1 MEITRQSSSL
11 PPLAEAGSRYFE
23 DYVPGSIHEYGA
35 IRIEESDIVSFGKR
49 YAPYE
54 CHTDPAK
61 AAQGPY
67 GGLVASEA
75 QVAAIMMRL
84 LLDNFL
90 SAVASIA
97 SPGCDELRFHRP
109 VRPGDVLS
117 IRVTVQKARRSVSKP
132 EQGTVWDHVEL
143 FNQDREVV
151 LSLTTIDMLRCRPKA
166 REPSRP

>member
-1 MEITRQSSSL
+1 MEITRQSDSL
-11 PPLAEAGSRYFE
+11 PELAEAGSRYFE
-23 DYVPGSIHEYGA
+23 DYVPRSIHEYGA
-35 IRIEESDIVSFGKR
+35 IRVEESDIVSFGKR

-90 SAVASIA
+90 SPVASIA
-97 SPGCDELRFHRP
+97 SPGCDELRFYRP
-109 VRPGDVLS
+109 VRAGDVLS
-117 IRVTVQKARRSVSKP
+117 IRVTVLKARRSVSKP
-132 EQGTVWDHVEL
+132 DQGTVWDHVEL
-143 FNQDREVV
+143 LNQNREVV
-151 LSLTTIDMLRCRPKA
+151 LSLITIDLLCCRPKA
-166 REPSRP
+166 GRL